1 MRMEGN
7 KLLAALC
14 YFSVFFAPFLFP
26 IIVYFVTKH
35 ERVKEHA
42 KKSFLSHL
50 IPIAIVVAT
59 GGLFMIF
66 AIAGVDGWIGLPFI
80 GIVIG
85 GIVHVVVIVWNII
98 KGVQVLQQSG
108 GMYE

>member
-1 MRMEGN
+1 MEGN

-42 KKSFLSHL
+42 KKSLLSHL
-50 IPIAIVVAT
+50 IPIAIVMMAF
-59 GGLFMIF
+59 GLFFIF
-66 AIAGVDGWIGLPFI
+66 TIVGVDGWIGLPFI
-80 GIVIG
+80 GIVVG
-85 GIVHVVVIVWNII
+85 GIVHVIVIVWNVI
-98 KGVQVLQQSG
+98 KGIQVIQEAG
-108 GMYE
+108 GIYE